1 MLNFAI
7 KSKVANNSS
16 HWNILV
22 FCDHWKMVSDLN
34 ISHGKM
40 SDFVSFL
47 LLRYTLVI
55 QLRNV
60 KLEFHWNTLIK
71 KEMATD
77 LDMHYGKIIDFISL
91 PLCGLNLV
99 IKLRNLGFGSNW
111 RDFNIFWSKADFR
124 FEYFW
129 SNSVWFGL
137 SFVVWVEL
145 WQ

>member
-1 MLNFAI
+1 MKYFSILRPLKNGFRFEYLARKNVWFCFI
-7 KSKVANNSS
+7 SLASVHSS
-16 HWNILV
+16 HKTEKCQTW
-22 FCDHWKMVSDLN
+22 VSLKYFD
-34 ISHGKM
+34 
-40 SDFVSFL
+40 
-47 LLRYTLVI
+47 
-55 QLRNV
+55 
-60 KLEFHWNTLIK
+60 K

-111 RDFNIFWSKADFR
+111 RDFNIFWSKTDFR
-124 FEYFW
+124 FEYFL

-137 SFVVWVEL
+137 SFVVWVGL